1 MGRPTAFPL
10 FFFRPEK
17 GLFAVKPSKQEGTRR
32 PGLCQ
37 QQRSATSFIP
47 CSMKSVAMV
56 VAVALL
62 FAPRPAVSMTADG
75 ALMTNTALATFS
87 GLGGIGTAYRISYLA
102 SVNVLIC
109 NPIIGYVKNATPTM
123 VAPTETVTF
132 TVCTM
137 NNSVT
142 TSAFNVII
150 TDQIPGNM
158 AYVAGGWPAGLPNT
172 WGGTN
177 WFAYN
182 SVSINGPW
190 VAGMPAVGTSNSF
203 LRWMMQINVGPGV
216 SACVTYR
223 ATVL

>member
-1 MGRPTAFPL
+1 MKA
-10 FFFRPEK
+10 K
-17 GLFAVKPSKQEGTRR
+17 VR
-32 PGLCQ
+32 PGKTVK
-37 QQRSATSFIP
+37 SA
-47 CSMKSVAMV
+47 VLAA

-62 FAPRPAVSMTADG
+62 FAPRPAAAMTADG
-75 ALMTNTALATFS
+75 ALMTNTALATFG
-87 GLGGIGTAYRISYLA
+87 GLGGIGTMYRISYLA

-109 NPIIGYVKNATPTM
+109 NPIISYVKNATPTM

-137 NNSVT
+137 NNSIT
-142 TSAFNVII
+142 TSAFNVMI

-158 AYVAGGWPAGLPNT
+158 AYVGGGTAVAPNI

-182 SVSINGPW
+182 STTINGPW
-190 VAGMPAVGTSNSF
+190 NAGMPAVGTSNNF
-203 LRWMMQINVGPGV
+203 LRWMMRINIGPGV